1 MPAMSNPSIDLILT
15 NGKIWTGHDSP
26 AEVEA
31 LAISG
36 STVAAIG
43 TSSQMLRLRSTRTEV
58 IDLKGR
64 RVTPGFND
72 AHLHFYLG
80 GRFLSSVQL
89 RDARD
94 EREFRRR
101 IESFARSRPEG
112 EWILGGSWDPEG
124 WASGKLPSCGLIDP
138 VTPHHPVC
146 VTRLDGHTALANS
159 LAMRLAGVDRNT
171 PDVPGGVIFRD
182 AAGNPTGIFQDAAK
196 ALVERVIP
204 APSHPQITDAV
215 RAAQQYAARHGVTS
229 VQDMGLI
236 GTYDLWPE
244 VLRVYQGLL
253 RRGELQTRIS
263 AHHPLAKWRELLEI
277 RAAGSADPR
286 KLRIAALKGFADG
299 SLGSAT
305 AWFFEPYTDAPDTC
319 GIRSD
324 EMQDPEQMYR
334 NIRGADEFSVP
345 VAIHAI
351 GDRANRAILDLFER
365 LTREMGARDRR
376 PRIEHAQHLHP
387 TDIPRFA
394 GLGVIASMQPYH
406 SIDDARWAEKRIGAE
421 RARTAYAF
429 RSLIDSGAVLAFG
442 SDWFVEPIEPILGI
456 YGAVTRES
464 VDGQYQG
471 AWIPEQ
477 RISVA
482 EAVQAYTMGSAYAS
496 FEENI
501 KGSLEPGKLAD
512 AVVLSDDIFS
522 CDPADIRHAQ
532 VDMTIF
538 DGLPIYER

>member
-1 MPAMSNPSIDLILT
+1 MSNPSIDLILT
-15 NGKIWTGHDSP
+15 NGKIWTGHNSP

-36 STVAAIG
+36 STVAATG
-43 TSSQMLRLRSTRTEV
+43 TSSEILRRRSSATEV

-80 GRFLSSVQL
+80 GRSLSSVQL

-94 EREFRRR
+94 DGEFRRR
-101 IESFARSRPEG
+101 IESFAASRPEG
-112 EWILGGSWDPEG
+112 DWILGGSWDPEG
-124 WASGKLPSCGLIDP
+124 WPSGKLPSCDLIDA
-138 VTPHHPVC
+138 VTPRHPVF

-159 LAMRLAGVDRNT
+159 LAMRLAGIDRNT
-171 PDVPGGVIFRD
+171 PDVPGGVILRD
-182 AAGNPTGIFQDAAK
+182 AAGNPTGIFLDAAK
-196 ALVERVIP
+196 ALIERAVP
-204 APSHPQITDAV
+204 APSHEQIIEAV
-215 RAAQQYAARHGVTS
+215 RAAQKHVAKHGVTS

-236 GTYDLWPE
+236 GTYELWPE
-244 VLRVYQGLL
+244 VLRVYHCLL

-263 AHHPLAKWRELLEI
+263 AHHPLAKWRDVLEL

-305 AWFFEPYTDAPDTC
+305 AWFFDPYTDVPETC

-334 NIRGADEFSVP
+334 NIRGADESGVP

-365 LTREMGARDRR
+365 LRRELGPRDRR

-387 TDIPRFA
+387 ADIPRFA
-394 GLGVIASMQPYH
+394 ELGVIASMQPYH
-406 SIDDARWAEKRIGAE
+406 AIDDARWAERRIGPE

-429 RSLIDSGAVLAFG
+429 RSVLDAGAVLAFG

-456 YGAVTRES
+456 YAAATRES
-464 VDGQYQG
+464 VDGQYEG
-471 AWIPEQ
+471 AWTPEQ

-482 EAVQAYTMGSAYAS
+482 EAVRAYTMGSAYAS
-496 FEENI
+496 FEENM

-522 CDPADIRHAQ
+522 CNPADIRYAK

-538 DGLPIYER
+538 DGRPIYAR